1 MYSRDK
7 RKNKNKT
14 ETCKGNLTG
23 LCELCTRMEFETEA
37 RFISVE
43 RILEYV
49 LTCVSEAPFHVKNA
63 TVSKEWPNRGAIAF
77 KNYQMK
83 YRENTPIVLKG
94 LHLNIEAQE
103 KIGIVGRTGSGKSSL
118 SVALFRLVE
127 PLTGT
132 ILIDDIDICTVALED
147 LRSKLSIIPQDPVL
161 FVGTVR
167 YNLDPFGNYKE
178 ETIWEA
184 LERTY
189 MKDMVSKLPKKL
201 ESEVIENGENFSV
214 GERQLLCMA
223 RALLR
228 NSKIIVFDE
237 ATASIDSETDSLI
250 QQTIREEFKHCTMLT
265 IAHRINTV
273 LECDRILVMDNG
285 KAVEFDKPA
294 VLLQNQSSMFA
305 SMLAVANKMK
315 Q

>member
-1 MYSRDK
+1 
-7 RKNKNKT
+7 
-14 ETCKGNLTG
+14 
-23 LCELCTRMEFETEA
+23 
-37 RFISVE
+37 
-43 RILEYV
+43 
-49 LTCVSEAPFHVKNA
+49 
-63 TVSKEWPNRGAIAF
+63 
-77 KNYQMK
+77 
-83 YRENTPIVLKG
+83 
-94 LHLNIEAQE
+94 QE

-201 ESEVIENGENFSV
+201 ESE
-214 GERQLLCMA
+214 
-223 RALLR
+223 
-228 NSKIIVFDE
+228 IIVFDE